1 MTTTQINTDKKK
13 DRLTFRKMFL
23 LPYGADP
30 WIHYSILWLSVFGL
44 LMIGSAS
51 MGLSVANQI
60 YLPFTIAK
68 QIIFLMGGYA
78 SMYFLASFFNF
89 DFMRSSSFASW
100 ALGVGLLLIL
110 CLFFPAV
117 NGAKAWIRVPIS
129 SVDVSIQ
136 PSEFAKIMIILI
148 IAAYTGDVKRR
159 FKKDS
164 DMWKRPLIFVCS
176 YLFIVFVLQGDFGSM
191 AVMLMIA
198 FICLEIPSH
207 PQMRGIQRFGL
218 IVFLIGLVFAI
229 YILSPLGENM
239 IYHLP
244 LQEYQIN
251 RFLSSVNPFIDQYD
265 TGYQLINGLVAFAT
279 GGWFGLGYGNSV
291 RKYTRFPAANTDFI
305 LAIIVEELGFVGF
318 MAMFIPY
325 CIIIFRLIRYAQ
337 KTNSEKAKIVLI
349 GVASY
354 IAIHIF
360 FNVGG
365 VTGLI
370 PLTGVPLLMISAG
383 GSSALATLV
392 AIGIAQ
398 AVIAR
403 IRTGEIG

>member
-1 MTTTQINTDKKK
+1 
-13 DRLTFRKMFL
+13 
-23 LPYGADP
+23 
-30 WIHYSILWLSVFGL
+30 
-44 LMIGSAS
+44 
-51 MGLSVANQI
+51 
-60 YLPFTIAK
+60 
-68 QIIFLMGGYA
+68 
-78 SMYFLASFFNF
+78 
-89 DFMRSSSFASW
+89 
-100 ALGVGLLLIL
+100 
-110 CLFFPAV
+110 
-117 NGAKAWIRVPIS
+117 
-129 SVDVSIQ
+129 
-136 PSEFAKIMIILI
+136 
-148 IAAYTGDVKRR
+148 
-159 FKKDS
+159 
-164 DMWKRPLIFVCS
+164 
-176 YLFIVFVLQGDFGSM
+176 
-191 AVMLMIA
+191 
-198 FICLEIPSH
+198 
-207 PQMRGIQRFGL
+207 
-218 IVFLIGLVFAI
+218 
-229 YILSPLGENM
+229 M

-251 RFLSSVNPFIDQYD
+251 RFLSAVNPFIDQYD

-403 IRTGEIG
+403 IRTGEI